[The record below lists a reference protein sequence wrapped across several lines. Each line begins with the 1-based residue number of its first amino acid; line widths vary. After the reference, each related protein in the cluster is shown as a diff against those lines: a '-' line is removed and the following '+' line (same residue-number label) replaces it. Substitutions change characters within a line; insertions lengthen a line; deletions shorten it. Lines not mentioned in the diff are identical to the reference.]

1 MELARVV
8 GQVVATV
15 KQQGLHSMKL
25 LLLVPVSAQDDGA
38 GDEAD
43 DRPSG
48 PYGRQFVAVDYAGAG
63 QGEVV
68 LVARGSAA
76 RVDQQTVAVPTD
88 AAVVAIVDS
97 VVLDNRITFSKS
109 G

>member
-15 KQQGLHSMKL
+15 KQPGLQSMKL
-25 LLLVPVSAQDDGA
+25 LLLVPVSAHDDTGGDTG
-38 GDEAD
+38 GDEGGSTW
-43 DRPSG
+43 R
-48 PYGRQFVAVDYAGAG
+48 RQYVAVDYTGAG

-68 LVARGSAA
+68 LVTRGSAA
-76 RVDQQTVAVPTD
+76 RVDDQATRVPTD

-97 VVLDNRITFSKS
+97 VVLHNRTTFSKS

>member
-25 LLLVPVSAQDDGA
+25 LLLEPVSARDDVDGDAA
-38 GDEAD
+38 GSTAPRE
-43 DRPSG
+43 
-48 PYGRQFVAVDYAGAG
+48 YVAVDYIGAG

-68 LVARGSAA
+68 LVTRGSAA
-76 RVDQQTVAVPTD
+76 RVDNQAVAVPTD

-97 VVLDNRITFSKS
+97 VVLDNKMTFSKS

>member
-25 LLLVPVSAQDDGA
+25 LLLEAVSARVDDA
-38 GDEAD
+38 AVPQ
-43 DRPSG
+43 RSG
-48 PYGRQFVAVDYAGAG
+48 VRGGEQFVAVDYIGAG

-68 LVARGSAA
+68 LVTRGSAA
-76 RVDQQTVAVPTD
+76 RVDQQAVAVPTD

-97 VVLDNRITFSKS
+97 VVLDNQITFSKS